1 MKQTFI
7 FHLNDGVTGDQM
19 NALSKAVDPYPS
31 KVDYTGGYLYPAR
44 RVEVTIEPREM
55 DTIARFIG
63 ISQVALHRALQRPS
77 GTVEVETVTRAQFND
92 TLHAI
97 RALLEMR
104 QVSAAQRVIA
114 SALHEPYKL
123 GSPQLTSA
131 LKTLKKPMAR
141 AGVTRR
147 SKRSA

>member
-1 MKQTFI
+1 MKATFI
-7 FHLNDGVTGDQM
+7 FHLNQDGLTEDQM
-19 NALSKAVDPYPS
+19 DALSKAVDPYS
-31 KVDYTGGYLYPAR
+31 NKVEWSGA
-44 RVEVTIEPREM
+44 RVEVYIEPREM
-55 DTIARFIG
+55 GIIARFIG

-97 RALLEMR
+97 KALLEMR

-131 LKTLKKPMAR
+131 LKTLKKPMSR
-141 AGVTRR
+141 VTRR